1 MLRKTKP
8 PEQRVVLPDVSWPQ
22 FQSLLEE
29 LGSERT
35 ARLTYFRG
43 KLEMMTPTP
52 DHERCRKLIDSLVQV
67 LAGGLRLQVETIAPI
82 MLVNPGF
89 QCAVESDA
97 CYYLETPLP
106 AGVTPDSA
114 QQAEIVFPEDAPPDL
129 LVEVA
134 ITKSQVNK
142 LAVYA
147 TMSIP
152 EVWRYVTT
160 IGDDVLKGELSMYQL
175 QGDRYIECKSSPRF
189 PFLPPR
195 RVVEFLEQS
204 DTLGLQKALVVLR
217 EWMRERV

>member
-8 PEQRVVLPDVSWPQ
+8 PEQRVMLPDVSWQQ

-29 LGSERT
+29 LGPERT

-67 LAGGLRLQVETIAPI
+67 LAGGLRLRLETIAPV
-82 MLVNPGF
+82 MLTNPGF
-89 QCAVESDA
+89 QCAVEPDA

-106 AGVTPDSA
+106 AGVTPDSKR
-114 QQAEIVFPEDAPPDL
+114 QAEIVLPEDAPPDL

-134 ITKSQVNK
+134 ITKSQLNK

-147 TMSIP
+147 TMGVP
-152 EVWRYVTT
+152 EIWRYVTT
-160 IGDDVLKGELSMYQL
+160 IGDEVLKGELSIYQL
-175 QGDRYIECKSSPRF
+175 QGDRYVECKSSQQF

-217 EWMRERV
+217 EWMYERA